1 MGGIQSF
8 ITQTWPP
15 QPKFSIDQ
23 IPDLSGKV
31 VIITGGNTGVGYET
45 AKALLPRNAKV
56 YIASRNA
63 KKAGDAI
70 DKLREDTGKDAIFL
84 PLDLASLKSVRAAAD
99 QFLSKEKE
107 LNILFNNA
115 GVMEPNIDELTEEGY
130 DLTIGVNVVGHFYF
144 TKLLL
149 PALLAVSQNTP
160 GTEARIV
167 NTASFASEMADKLD
181 YDTFKDG
188 PIRRKLGS
196 VSMYYQSKFA
206 NLLYSTEFSRR
217 YREGGIVC
225 SCVNPGNIATELQRT
240 LQPGVKRFL
249 IRRIL
254 YPAPYG
260 ALTQLYA
267 GTSLEGAD
275 FNGKYLIPWARLGT
289 PNPASQD
296 EQKGKQLW
304 DWLEDQVKDA

>member
-56 YIASRNA
+56 YIASRNT

-84 PLDLASLKSVRAAAD
+84 PLDLASLKSIRAAAE

-130 DLTIGVNVVGHFYF
+130 DLTIGVNVIGS
-144 TKLLL
+144 LSSARIL
-149 PALLAVSQNTP
+149 SQNTP

-188 PIRRKLGS
+188 PVRRKLGS

-217 YREGGIVC
+217 YREAGIVC

-267 GTSLEGAD
+267 GTSPEGAD

>member
-1 MGGIQSF
+1 MGAVQSF

-15 QPKFSIDQ
+15 QSKFSIDQ

-31 VIITGGNTGVGYET
+31 VIITGGNTGLGYET
-45 AKALLPRNAKV
+45 AKALLPRNARV
-56 YIASRNA
+56 YIACRNA
-63 KKAGDAI
+63 ERASEAI
-70 DKLREDTGKDAIFL
+70 EKLREATEKDAIFL
-84 PLDLASLKSVRAAAD
+84 PLNLASLKSIRVAAE

-115 GVMEPNIDELTEEGY
+115 GVMEPSIDELTEEGY
-130 DLTIGVNVVGHFYF
+130 DLTVGVNVIGHFYF

-149 PALLAVSQNTP
+149 PALLAVSQNTS
-160 GTEARIV
+160 GTETRIV
-167 NTASFASEMADKLD
+167 NAASFASEVNDKLN

-188 PIRRKLGS
+188 PIRRRLGV

-217 YREGGIVC
+217 YREAGIVC
-225 SCVNPGNIATELQRT
+225 SCVNPGNLATELLRN
-240 LQPGVKRFL
+240 LKPGVKRFL

-267 GTSLEGAD
+267 GTSPEGAD
-275 FNGKYLIPWARLGT
+275 FNGKYFIPWARLGT

-304 DWLEDQVKDA
+304 DWLEDQVKDV